1 VKKNVSISIQ
11 SKLLVNFFI
20 VSIVPLLVMGYFS
33 LKFSSEP
40 LKQYAITPIEN
51 HLISIS
57 NHIRQE
63 LYNAKE
69 DVLYLSRLPN
79 LSRMLEYYQTA
90 TVNEQ
95 FGLQQEV
102 ANDLIELLNKR
113 KKYLYVSYINK
124 TGNEVIRINT
134 QQQGKWKIIV
144 GKDLQNKADFDF
156 FRKGSKLN
164 LAEIYM
170 SELSLNEE
178 NGVLQKPYTEVIYVS
193 TPVEDITGEKRGVVN
208 IALKSESI
216 FKPVSEWKT
225 NKYPDAINFITN
237 DKGFYI
243 AHSDKQKEWGS
254 RQQASMK
261 WSILHDFPNNV
272 SAKFLDKISD
282 SGIIEASNKIVIKL
296 VVYPYLNNGDDF
308 WIIASSVSKLDLFA
322 QINKFKSVLIILLL
336 VTIFTTMILGIFL
349 SSQFIKP
356 IKKLRYGATI
366 IQKGDLSHRID
377 VKSRDEIGELA
388 DDFNNMT
395 EQLQELYQNL
405 ENKVKER
412 TEKLQVAM
420 EALEE
425 KDRQLVDANQ
435 VKLDF
440 LTNLSA
446 ELRTPLSSVMGYLTL
461 LKNKAYGDLT
471 EKQTGAIRKAKKN
484 LYHTFKWLDG
494 IIRISSLSNAQT
506 ENTSLSITD
515 VDIKDSVSLA
525 LKSLGYALDEKEIKV
540 KYNFDKDKKPTVLSD
555 KIIID
560 EIILSV
566 FNGIVHHPLTKKM
579 SISVD
584 VDGVENTLRT
594 KISFSLV
601 FQNDIDADDLYRAL
615 KEPFI
620 HSATFFNITNL
631 STNVARSLLTLLSGK
646 LDVKYNKKTIVLS
659 ILL

>member
-1 VKKNVSISIQ
+1 MKKNISISIQ
-11 SKLLVNFFI
+11 SKLLINFFI
-20 VSIVPLLVMGYFS
+20 VSIIPLLAMGYFS

-79 LSRMLEYYQTA
+79 LSRMLEYYQTSS
-90 TVNEQ
+90 TNEQ
-95 FGLQQEV
+95 FALQQEV

-113 KKYLYVSYINK
+113 KKYLYISYIDQ

-134 QQQGKWKIIV
+134 QQQGKWKIIL
-144 GKDLQNKADFDF
+144 GKDLQNKAGFDF
-156 FRKGSKLN
+156 FRKGSKLH
-164 LAEIYM
+164 LADIYM

-193 TPVEDITGEKRGVVN
+193 TPIEDITGEKRGIVN
-208 IALKSESI
+208 IALKSESV
-216 FKPVSEWKT
+216 FKPVSEWET
-225 NKYPDAINFITN
+225 NKYPDAVNFITN

-243 AHSDKQKEWGS
+243 AHSDKKKEWGV
-254 RQQASMK
+254 RQEKSMK
-261 WSILHDFPNNV
+261 WSILHDFPSNI
-272 SAKFLDKISD
+272 SKKFLDKASD
-282 SGIIEASNKIVIKL
+282 SGIIETSNKIVIKL
-296 VVYPYLNNGDDF
+296 VVYPYLNDKDNF
-308 WIIASSVSKLDLFA
+308 WIIASSVSKLSLFA
-322 QINKFKSVLIILLL
+322 QINKFKSILIILLL
-336 VTIFTTMILGIFL
+336 ATIFTTMILGIFM

-356 IKKLRYGATI
+356 IKKLRHGAEI
-366 IQKGDLSHRID
+366 IQNGDLSHRID
-377 VKSRDEIGELA
+377 VKSTDEIGELA
-388 DDFNNMT
+388 DEFNNMT

-425 KDRQLVDANQ
+425 KDRQLIDANQ
-435 VKLDF
+435 IKLDF

-461 LKNKAYGDLT
+461 LKDKVYGDLT
-471 EKQTGAIRKAKKN
+471 EKQTDAISKAKKN

-494 IIRISSLSNAQT
+494 IIRISSLSNTQK
-506 ENTSLSITD
+506 ENISLTMTN

-525 LKSLGYALDEKEIKV
+525 LKSLGYALEEKEIEV
-540 KYNFDKDKKPTVLSD
+540 KYNFDDNKKTTVLSD
-555 KIIID
+555 KTIID
-560 EIILSV
+560 EIVLSV
-566 FNGIVHHPLTKKM
+566 FNGIVHHPITRKM
-579 SISVD
+579 SINVNIDHSND
-584 VDGVENTLRT
+584 KT
-594 KISFSLV
+594 KISFSLI
-601 FQNDIDADDLYRAL
+601 FQNDINADNLYRAL

-631 STNVARSLLTLLSGK
+631 STNVAKSLLTLLSGK
-646 LDVKYNKKTIVLS
+646 LDVKYNKKIIILS

>member
-1 VKKNVSISIQ
+1 MKKNISISIQ
-11 SKLLVNFFI
+11 SKLLVNFFV
-20 VSIVPLLVMGYFS
+20 VSIIPLLAMGYFS
-33 LKFSSEP
+33 LKFFSEP
-40 LKQYAITPIEN
+40 LKQSAITPIEN

-79 LSRMLEYYQTA
+79 LSRMLEYYHTA
-90 TVNEQ
+90 STNEQ
-95 FGLQQEV
+95 FALQQEV

-113 KKYLYVSYINK
+113 KKYLYISYIDQA
-124 TGNEVIRINT
+124 GDEVIRINT
-134 QQQGKWKIIV
+134 QQQGKWKIIL

-164 LAEIYM
+164 LADVYM
-170 SELSLNEE
+170 SKLFLNEE

-193 TPVEDITGEKRGVVN
+193 TPIEDITGEKRGIIN
-208 IALKSESI
+208 IALKSESV
-216 FKPVSEWKT
+216 FKPVSEWQT
-225 NKYPDAINFITN
+225 NKYPDAVNFITN

-243 AHSDKQKEWGS
+243 AHSDKKKEWGV
-254 RQQASMK
+254 RQEKSMK
-261 WSILHDFPNNV
+261 WSILHDFPSNV
-272 SAKFLDKISD
+272 SAKFLDKVSG

-296 VVYPYLNNGDDF
+296 VIYPYLNDKDNF
-308 WIIASSVSKLDLFA
+308 WIIASSVSKLSLFA
-322 QINKFKSVLIILLL
+322 QINKFKSVLILLLL
-336 VTIFTTMILGIFL
+336 VTIFTTMILGIFM

-356 IKKLRYGATI
+356 IKKLSHGAEI

-377 VKSRDEIGELA
+377 IKSRDEIGELA

-395 EQLQELYQNL
+395 EQLQELYQHL

-412 TEKLQVAM
+412 TEKLQVTM
-420 EALEE
+420 ETLEE
-425 KDRQLVDANQ
+425 KDRQLIDANQ
-435 VKLDF
+435 IKLDF

-471 EKQTGAIRKAKKN
+471 EKQTDAVNKAKKN

-506 ENTSLSITD
+506 ENTSLTITD

-525 LKSLGYALDEKEIKV
+525 LKSLGYALEEKEIEV
-540 KYNFDKDKKPTVLSD
+540 KYNFDDGEKTTVLSD
-555 KIIID
+555 KTIID
-560 EIILSV
+560 EIVLSV
-566 FNGIVHHPLTKKM
+566 FNGIVHHPLTRKM
-579 SISVD
+579 SINVD
-584 VDGVENTLRT
+584 MDHKDKPRT
-594 KISFSLV
+594 KISFSLI
-601 FQNDIDADDLYRAL
+601 FQDDINADDLYRAL

-631 STNVARSLLTLLSGK
+631 STNVAKSLLTVLSGK
-646 LDVKYNKKTIVLS
+646 LDVEYNKKTIILS